1 MTEIREIHEDEL
13 GRWVA
18 AMRSALDETD
28 TVEGYLD
35 WKRQARETGWF
46 LASDDGRD
54 VGAAIGIGGWHSPD
68 GVARGEIRVVDGA
81 RGRGVGSG
89 LLATLTDWARGLGYA
104 ELMGPVK
111 EVDADSLSWATRR
124 GFVEVGRNSV
134 LALDLTSIEAPAV
147 VPPDGIEI
155 TSWAERPDATPGM
168 YEVAMEAY
176 PDIPGEED
184 AEMEPFE
191 QWLSMDMQGS
201 GDRPEATFVALADD
215 EVVAYAKLSLSLA
228 RPTVAMHDITGVKRA
243 WRGRGIAGALKAAEI
258 AWAKENGYVRLET
271 QNEERNE
278 PIRRLN
284 QRHGYVVEPG
294 AITVRGPLPSP
305 VRQRSWRNA
314 SPARLSSASCEGNTS
329 AAGMSNSGHRTN
341 PTRSYRRTASS
352 RSSMV
357 WIPSARAPTS
367 RARTGSA
374 RPPSSRAAPRASG
387 CTTSARKPAQP
398 AGRLLH
404 PSRTTSR

>member
-46 LASDDGRD
+46 LASDDERD

-68 GVARGEIRVVDGA
+68 GVARGEIRVVGDA
-81 RGRGVGSG
+81 RGNGVGSR
-89 LLATLTDWARGLGYA
+89 LLDTLTDWARGLGYA

-111 EVDADSLSWATRR
+111 EVDADSFAWASRR

-155 TSWAERPDATPGM
+155 VTWAERQDASPGM
-168 YEVAMEAY
+168 YEVAKEAY
-176 PDIPGEED
+176 PDVPGEED

-191 QWLSMDMQGS
+191 QWLSMDMQGA
-201 GDRPEATFVALADD
+201 GDRPEATFVAFADD

-258 AWAKENGYVRLET
+258 AWAKQNGYVRLET

-294 AITVRGPLPSP
+294 SITVRGPL
-305 VRQRSWRNA
+305 A
-314 SPARLSSASCEGNTS
+314 
-329 AAGMSNSGHRTN
+329 
-341 PTRSYRRTASS
+341 
-352 RSSMV
+352 
-357 WIPSARAPTS
+357 
-367 RARTGSA
+367 
-374 RPPSSRAAPRASG
+374 
-387 CTTSARKPAQP
+387 
-398 AGRLLH
+398 
-404 PSRTTSR
+404 